1 MPRGFEDRSPAD
13 IAATERMIGI
23 IKSVYERYGFD
34 PVETPFSFIETYGP
48 RNHSDPV
55 YKEHFGISDV
65 PPGAYVLGV
74 AIDGKRVFRQ
84 VKVEAG
90 KLTWVEF
97 RP

>member
-1 MPRGFEDRSPAD
+1 M
-13 IAATERMIGI
+13 IAGQVWDSAGKPVQQVRI
-23 IKSVYERYGFD
+23 YGLVK
-34 PVETPFSFIETYGP
+34 PEPGETPFSFIETYGP

-55 YKEHFGISDV
+55 YNEHFGISDV
-65 PPGAYVLGV
+65 APGTYVLGV
-74 AIDGKRVFRQ
+74 AIAGTRVFRQ